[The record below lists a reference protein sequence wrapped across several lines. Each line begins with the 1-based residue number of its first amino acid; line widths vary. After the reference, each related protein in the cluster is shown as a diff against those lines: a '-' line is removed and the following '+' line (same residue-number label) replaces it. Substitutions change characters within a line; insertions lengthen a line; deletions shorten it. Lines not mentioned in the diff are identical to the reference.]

1 MIHYAV
7 KVRAYGYTRWIA
19 LYNRS
24 YQWERMCDKPTKGAY
39 DPRMLLHTQEEAL
52 WFAWKAAAYNKR
64 RYGADVRVVRIATRK
79 CCKGHK

>member
-1 MIHYAV
+1 MVHYAV

-19 LYNRS
+19 RYNRS
-24 YQWERMCDKPTKGAY
+24 YQWDKMCDKPTKGAY

-52 WFAWKAAAYNKR
+52 WFAWKASLYNKGLR
-64 RYGADVRVVRIATRK
+64 ADVRVVRVPTPK